1 MSQIRERM
9 KTLGLTQ
16 VRLILELRE
25 RGIVVQPPEM
35 SQILTGVN
43 TYPKAARVLDV
54 VEQILSD
61 LEARM

>member
-43 TYPKAARVLDV
+43 TYPKAARVLDI

>member
-43 TYPKAARVLDV
+43 TCPKAARVLDV